1 MSIID
6 DFTKIHTNRRPD
18 FQMSN
23 AMSMCTIVVKAFNS
37 LKAIR
42 VPKDIWRIHHP
53 DGVNVEACVNAIT
66 SAQQLTLLSN
76 SYASS
81 MPSWL
86 TSLYFSPELQRH
98 ILEEHTYCDDSD
110 VRRMRTME
118 DLHHIDFVEL
128 QLKSKDDFSKA
139 HDVVMSSGF
148 ETYMKQ
154 FLVIQ
159 PGDWPAQF
167 FCRQLVYQSLHQ
179 QSNAHKVSQ
188 ESSPSFSVVNENLP
202 PVTSLI
208 PTMGP
213 LHISLNSRKHVFET
227 FKPFFKTIYGYLF
240 SNSKLAEKPKPWRIN
255 LLLETVYGGWIL
267 IRAQVIEK
275 FKSSKDIQYG
285 VLLNLLD
292 NYLPLVLT
300 VYTVIFERNNFAEY
314 MNAMI
319 RIWVMFLCLQRR
331 HYNKA
336 PLVWLSNTWHWK
348 GKHQELYE

>member
-1 MSIID
+1 MLIID

-23 AMSMCTIVVKAFNS
+23 AMSMCTIVVKAFKS

-86 TSLYFSPELQRH
+86 TSLYFIPELQRH

-118 DLHHIDFVEL
+118 DLHLVDFVEL

-139 HDVVMSSGF
+139 YDVVMSSGS
-148 ETYMKQ
+148 ETYLKQ
-154 FLVIQ
+154 FLVVQ

-188 ESSPSFSVVNENLP
+188 GSSPSIIVVNGNLH

-208 PTMGP
+208 PTIGP
-213 LHISLNSRKHVFET
+213 LYISLNSREHDFKT
-227 FKPFFKTIYGYLF
+227 FKPFFKTIYSYLF
-240 SNSKLAEKPKPWRIN
+240 SNSKLAEKPM
-255 LLLETVYGGWIL
+255 
-267 IRAQVIEK
+267 
-275 FKSSKDIQYG
+275 G
-285 VLLNLLD
+285 VG
-292 NYLPLVLT
+292 P
-300 VYTVIFERNNFAEY
+300 
-314 MNAMI
+314 
-319 RIWVMFLCLQRR
+319 
-331 HYNKA
+331 
-336 PLVWLSNTWHWK
+336 
-348 GKHQELYE
+348 